1 MFPLLLDDDDVRA
14 HLDPDTAV
22 GAVRAALLAAHEGT
36 LHAPPMVRTGLGD
49 GDLVITAGRM
59 DPIGVFGFR
68 AYDTFV
74 GAEQLVAV
82 WGREDGRLW
91 VLVHGDELGARRT
104 GAIGAVAVD
113 GVPVRLVPGST
124 K

>member
-1 MFPLLLDDDDVRA
+1 
-14 HLDPDTAV
+14 
-22 GAVRAALLAAHEGT
+22 
-36 LHAPPMVRTGLGD
+36 
-49 GDLVITAGRM
+49 M